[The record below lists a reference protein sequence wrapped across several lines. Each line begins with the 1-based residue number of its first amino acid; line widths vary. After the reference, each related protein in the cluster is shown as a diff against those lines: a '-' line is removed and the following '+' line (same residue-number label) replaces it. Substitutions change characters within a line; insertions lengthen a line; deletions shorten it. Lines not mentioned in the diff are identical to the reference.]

1 MEKNPELFISSRFV
15 DDDCNSVIGLFR
27 KLKIQTTITPTKSVV
42 KNQYGDYV
50 SENGCNIIITRGK
63 DSDIEKIWSPLK
75 NNYNL
80 DCAYLKYKTY
90 NGCILGY
97 FKNKKRMEMFDE
109 MVQSQIR

>member
-63 DSDIEKIWSPLK
+63 HDDIKKAWTPLQ
-75 NNYNL
+75 NNYHL
-80 DCAYLKYKTY
+80 DCAYLKYKSY

-97 FKNKKRMEMFDE
+97 FKNKKRMEVFDQLME
-109 MVQSQIR
+109 SQVR